1 MVPPLTEIFDPINVL
16 LFPKVSPIPV
26 LYPKKVLLLPDILSD
41 PANEPIAVLFWP
53 TVVLLSE

>member
-26 LYPKKVLLLPDILSD
+26 FYPKKVLLLPDILSD
-41 PANEPIAVLFWP
+41 PANEPIAVLF
-53 TVVLLSE
+53 